1 VTHSAF
7 QVEKLSLATVWRLV
21 NKDRQ
26 ATCAGTSRD
35 KHWQLGQGGVKE
47 MEKGRKTQSLLE
59 EGDEDAWERRPPLQ
73 LSGWWYQS
81 CRWGMGLEGR

>member
-21 NKDRQ
+21 NKDR
-26 ATCAGTSRD
+26 
-35 KHWQLGQGGVKE
+35 QLGQGGVKE